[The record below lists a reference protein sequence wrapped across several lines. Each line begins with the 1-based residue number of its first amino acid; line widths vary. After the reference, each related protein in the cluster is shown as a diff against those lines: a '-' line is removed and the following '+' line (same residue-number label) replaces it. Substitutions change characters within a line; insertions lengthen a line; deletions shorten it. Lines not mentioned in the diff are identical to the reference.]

1 MADETKPDTPAP
13 KIVPQTGEATAAAS
27 TVRSPVAGQTAS
39 APPTGANPAA
49 TPHQTT
55 TPAARPAAAPGP
67 AAPAAGAGAAATTAA
82 AAATAGAHARPAA
95 ATAARP
101 AAAPVPDLAG
111 RTTSVASTGGAAAA
125 RTAPAPATAKAAT
138 RDPDDTSPLLTRRAW
153 LGLAWGAFSAASAA
167 ALAATG
173 RFMFPN
179 VLNEPPQQF
188 KAGFPT
194 EYGVG
199 VDERWKEKFGVWL
212 VRTTDDIDNHVPGF
226 YSLSVTCTHL
236 GCTPNYLSAENKFK
250 CPCHGSG
257 FRLTGVNFEGPAPR
271 PLERVRIVLA
281 EDGQILVDK
290 SRHFQREL
298 GQWTDPE
305 AFLKG

>member
-1 MADETKPDTPAP
+1 MADETKTEPSAP
-13 KIVPQTGEATAAAS
+13 KIVPQTGEATSATA
-27 TVRSPVAGQTAS
+27 TVGAPAAGQTAS

-49 TPHQTT
+49 TPQHTT
-55 TPAARPAAAPGP
+55 TAAARPAPAPGP
-67 AAPAAGAGAAATTAA
+67 AAPAAA
-82 AAATAGAHARPAA
+82 AHAAKPAAPAAPRPA
-95 ATAARP
+95 P
-101 AAAPVPDLAG
+101 APIPDLAG
-111 RTTSVASTGGAAAA
+111 KTTNVASAGGAAA
-125 RTAPAPATAKAAT
+125 RTATAPASASAKAAT

-194 EYGVG
+194 EYGIG

-212 VRTTDDIDNHVPGF
+212 VRTTDDIDNHVSGF

-298 GQWTDPE
+298 GQWTDPD
-305 AFLKG
+305 AFLKA

>member
-1 MADETKPDTPAP
+1 MPDEKTPDVLEP
-13 KIVPQTGEATAAAS
+13 
-27 TVRSPVAGQTAS
+27 S

-49 TPHQTT
+49 TPQHTMKPGGDAPAT
-55 TPAARPAAAPGP
+55 AAAAGATGAKPAAPATARP
-67 AAPAAGAGAAATTAA
+67 AAPAAGAAAA
-82 AAATAGAHARPAA
+82 AGAHAARPAPAPRPPAAPIPDLAGKTTTAASAGGAAAAKVPAA
-95 ATAARP
+95 ATAK
-101 AAAPVPDLAG
+101 
-111 RTTSVASTGGAAAA
+111 T
-125 RTAPAPATAKAAT
+125 AT

-188 KAGFPT
+188 KAGFPN
-194 EYGVG
+194 EYGMG

-212 VRTTDDIDNHVPGF
+212 VRTPDDVVAHASGF
-226 YSLSVTCTHL
+226 YALISTCTHL

-257 FRLTGVNFEGPAPR
+257 FRTSGINFEGPAPR
-271 PLERVRIVLA
+271 PLERARVVLSD
-281 EDGQILVDK
+281 DGQLLVDK
-290 SRHFQREL
+290 SRHFQYEL

-305 AFLKG
+305 AFLKA

>member
-1 MADETKPDTPAP
+1 MADENKPV
-13 KIVPQTGEATAAAS
+13 VP
-27 TVRSPVAGQTAS
+27 S
-39 APPTGANPAA
+39 APATGANPAA
-49 TPHQTT
+49 TPQH
-55 TPAARPAAAPGP
+55 RPVPGGD
-67 AAPAAGAGAAATTAA
+67 APATAA
-82 AAATAGAHARPAA
+82 AAAATGATPVAPAPAAAGAHAAKPAPAPRPPAA
-95 ATAARP
+95 P
-101 AAAPVPDLAG
+101 IPDLAG
-111 RTTSVASTGGAAAA
+111 RTTNVASPGGAAA
-125 RTAPAPATAKAAT
+125 RTAAPAPAAAKAAT

-153 LGLAWGAFSAASAA
+153 MGLAWGAFSAASAA

-188 KAGFPT
+188 KAGFPN
-194 EYGVG
+194 EYGIG
-199 VDERWKEKFGVWL
+199 VDERWKEKYGIWL
-212 VRTTDDIDNHVPGF
+212 VRTTEDIEQHASGF

-257 FRLTGVNFEGPAPR
+257 FRITGVNFEGPAPR
-271 PLERVRIVLA
+271 PLERTRIVLA

-305 AFLKG
+305 AFLKA

>member
-1 MADETKPDTPAP
+1 MADDTNVEGDAP
-13 KIVPQTGEATAAAS
+13 
-27 TVRSPVAGQTAS
+27 
-39 APPTGANPAA
+39 PAA
-49 TPHQTT
+49 TPA
-55 TPAARPAAAPGP
+55 TPAKP
-67 AAPAAGAGAAATTAA
+67 APAPAA
-82 AAATAGAHARPAA
+82 AAAAHARPAA
-95 ATAARP
+95 PPRP
-101 AAAPVPDLAG
+101 PAAPVPNLAG
-111 RTTSVASTGGAAAA
+111 KTTTAASAGGAAARA
-125 RTAPAPATAKAAT
+125 ATATAAKPAAA
-138 RDPDDTSPLLTRRAW
+138 RDADDTSPLLTRRAW

-188 KAGFPT
+188 KAGFPN
-194 EYGVG
+194 EYGMG
-199 VDERWKEKFGVWL
+199 VDERWKEKFGVWI
-212 VRTTDDIDNHVPGF
+212 VRTPEDIDQHVSGF
-226 YSLSVTCTHL
+226 YALSVTCTHL
-236 GCTPNYLSAENKFK
+236 GCTPNYLSAESKFK

-257 FRLTGVNFEGPAPR
+257 FRTTGVNFEGPAPR

-305 AFLKG
+305 AFLKA